1 MDIDLTKVQEMLE
14 AYAAAKDN
22 TAYHTG
28 RYSRRELEVLEDEEE
43 MRAEFLL
50 DAVRQLVFDEVQ
62 HALRVER
69 KSRAMER
76 QNKVAGVTVANS
88 IAIALADVRDAQMRF
103 EEARNRLTAGL
114 HDLENVEHCLA
125 TLKAGCDTAGFTTYN
140 PTRGA

>member
-1 MDIDLTKVQEMLE
+1 
-14 AYAAAKDN
+14 
-22 TAYHTG
+22 
-28 RYSRRELEVLEDEEE
+28 
-43 MRAEFLL
+43 
-50 DAVRQLVFDEVQ
+50 VFDEVQ

-125 TLKAGCDTAGFTTYN
+125 NLKAGCDTAGFTTYN
-140 PTRGA
+140 PKRGA